1 MSIFLVEVRL
11 LLDRP
16 TDWQLIRAQ
25 VGAAADRIAGGA
37 PSMKVV
43 EATYLPDRTT
53 LLCVFEAP
61 DETGLIE
68 LLRLSGLPIVRIDR
82 ATTLDDP

>member
-1 MSIFLVEVRL
+1 VSMFLVEVRL

-25 VGAAADRIAGGA
+25 VAVAADRIAGRT
-37 PSMKVV
+37 PSIKVV

-61 DETGLIE
+61 DETGLID

-82 ATTLDDP
+82 ATTLDNP